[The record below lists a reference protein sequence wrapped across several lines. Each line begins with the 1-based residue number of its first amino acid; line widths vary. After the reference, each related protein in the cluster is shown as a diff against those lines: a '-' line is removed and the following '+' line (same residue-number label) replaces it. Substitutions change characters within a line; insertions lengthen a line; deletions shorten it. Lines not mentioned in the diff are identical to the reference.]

1 MKIITILFEPR
12 PDGRLSVVHYE
23 SDDIAAAIA
32 AEVCRL
38 VALDYQ
44 KQALRAELEQER
56 EEDNNDRVSEGL

>member
-23 SDDIAAAIA
+23 SDGITPDTA

-44 KQALRAELEQER
+44 KQAIRREMEQER
-56 EEDNNDRVSEGL
+56 EEGDNDPVPAGL